1 MGTIPYFPL
10 RSPTNMLS
18 LSDIKTG
25 KNIILNDEPYTV
37 TYHEHSKTGRAGA
50 VLRTKLRNLRTGAML
65 DKTFQGYD
73 KVEDAEI
80 SKSKSQYLYKDGDE
94 YYFMDNENFEQFFL
108 SADVLKDAISYLIEG
123 TEVDI
128 LHFNGTPINIELPIK
143 MKLRVV
149 EAPPGIK
156 GDTVSSGT
164 KAVTLETGLKV
175 NTPLF
180 VDTDDIIIVNTQT
193 GEYVSRA

>member
-1 MGTIPYFPL
+1 
-10 RSPTNMLS
+10 MLS

-25 KNIILNDEPYTV
+25 KNIVLNEEPYTV
-37 TYHEHSKTGRAGA
+37 MYHEHSKTGRAGA
-50 VLRTKLRNLRTGAML
+50 VLRTKLKNLRTGAVL

-73 KVEDAEI
+73 KVDEAEVI
-80 SKSKSQYLYKDGDE
+80 KTKAQYLYRDGNE

-108 SADVLKDAISYLIEG
+108 SADVLKETVSYLIEG

-128 LHFNGTPINIELPIK
+128 LHFADSPINIDLPIK

-149 EAPPGIK
+149 EAPPGVR
-156 GDTVSSGT
+156 GDTVSAGT
-164 KAVTLETGLKV
+164 KTVTLETGKKV

-180 VDTDDIIIVNTQT
+180 VDTDDYIIVNTQT